1 MADKKK
7 VLQDGIKKLL
17 SLKVPEEE
25 IISNLSEIGISGS
38 YARQLIEEAKTG
50 KETQEAEKEKTE
62 EETEENAAANKDIES
77 EMGFEDEKPD
87 EEITRPEEEKTAQEE
102 ALEESAPKEETEE
115 SEKSIEEELEETETD
130 EKQAGEKEWDVP
142 KPKEIFMYNEKQETE
157 EAEELEEKEEEEEPA
172 EKGKNQ
178 KAASTEKMLA
188 KLAKKT
194 SGSKKSEAVLAG
206 LWKKGILTTVSQN
219 LAEMKKIR
227 ADIESA
233 LNKRA
238 SAIAKKE
245 VDKVKAFF
253 DAQRTLILES
263 VDSRLEQKT
272 KQLDKM
278 LDDKIR
284 ELKEVSKEIK
294 ADSAKL
300 EKLRGTQ
307 KDGLRQVA
315 ETLEGL
321 EEAKNSL
328 VSEMNSEL
336 MKSKS
341 AVEEFLEK
349 SQKKL
354 DEIDARINETL
365 QLESSIVEGLVR
377 DADAKI
383 DEAVAKRVAKKT

>member
-102 ALEESAPKEETEE
+102 ALEETAPKEE
-115 SEKSIEEELEETETD
+115 SE
-130 EKQAGEKEWDVP
+130 
-142 KPKEIFMYNEKQETE
+142 
-157 EAEELEEKEEEEEPA
+157 
-172 EKGKNQ
+172 
-178 KAASTEKMLA
+178 
-188 KLAKKT
+188 
-194 SGSKKSEAVLAG
+194 GSKKSEAVLAG

-336 MKSKS
+336 IKSKS

-383 DEAVAKRVAKKT
+383 DEAE

>member
-87 EEITRPEEEKTAQEE
+87 EEITRPEEEKTAQEK
-102 ALEESAPKEETEE
+102 AVEETAPKEETEE
-115 SEKSIEEELEETETD
+115 AEKSIEEELEETETD

-142 KPKEIFMYNEKQETE
+142 KPKEIFMDNEKQETE

>member
-142 KPKEIFMYNEKQETE
+142 KPKEIFMDNEKQETE

>member
-77 EMGFEDEKPD
+77 EMGFEDEK
-87 EEITRPEEEKTAQEE
+87 
-102 ALEESAPKEETEE
+102 
-115 SEKSIEEELEETETD
+115 
-130 EKQAGEKEWDVP
+130 QAGEKEWDVP
-142 KPKEIFMYNEKQETE
+142 KPKEIFMDNEKQETE

-245 VDKVKAFF
+245 VDK
-253 DAQRTLILES
+253 E
-263 VDSRLEQKT
+263 
-272 KQLDKM
+272 
-278 LDDKIR
+278 
-284 ELKEVSKEIK
+284 
-294 ADSAKL
+294 
-300 EKLRGTQ
+300 
-307 KDGLRQVA
+307 
-315 ETLEGL
+315 
-321 EEAKNSL
+321 
-328 VSEMNSEL
+328 
-336 MKSKS
+336 
-341 AVEEFLEK
+341 
-349 SQKKL
+349 
-354 DEIDARINETL
+354 
-365 QLESSIVEGLVR
+365 
-377 DADAKI
+377 
-383 DEAVAKRVAKKT
+383 

>member
-142 KPKEIFMYNEKQETE
+142 KPKEIFMDNEKQETE

-336 MKSKS
+336 IKSKS

>member
-142 KPKEIFMYNEKQETE
+142 KPKEIFMDNEKQETE

-341 AVEEFLEK
+341 AVAEFLEK